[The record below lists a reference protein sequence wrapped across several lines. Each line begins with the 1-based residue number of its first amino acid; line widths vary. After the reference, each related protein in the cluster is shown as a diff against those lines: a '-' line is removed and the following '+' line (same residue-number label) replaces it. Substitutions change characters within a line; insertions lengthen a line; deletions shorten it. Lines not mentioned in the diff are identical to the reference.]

1 MPKMKTKSSCKKRFR
16 VTGTGKV
23 LMNHAYKRHGLSKR
37 PQKMK
42 RTNRGTRV
50 LSAADTGLV
59 LHFMP
64 YARS

>member
-1 MPKMKTKSSCKKRFR
+1 MPKMKTKSSAKKRFR

-23 LMNHAYKRHGLSKR
+23 VMNHAYKRHGLVKR

-42 RTNRGTRV
+42 RSNRGTRI
-50 LSAADTGLV
+50 LSEADTGLV

-64 YARS
+64 YSRS